1 MLHHCWRN
9 KGRIEFSLY
18 TETCS
23 PDECLSIFEEIR
35 ELGPQ
40 MPLETYLK
48 LSHGGAVQQMGRGSQ
63 IYFGTDEEEL
73 RRKALHQVVKA
84 QKNRASIPRGHTFT
98 TLVTPKRETNL
109 DITHGMLGDGG

>member
-9 KGRIEFSLY
+9 KGRIEFSLH

-40 MPLETYLK
+40 MPLETHLK
-48 LSHGGAVQQMGRGSQ
+48 LNHGGAVQQMGRGSQ
-63 IYFGTDEEEL
+63 IYFRTDEEEL
-73 RRKALHQVVKA
+73 RRRLCTKWPRHRTERPSPEGTPSLH
-84 QKNRASIPRGHTFT
+84 
-98 TLVTPKRETNL
+98 
-109 DITHGMLGDGG
+109 